1 MSDTKSQQ
9 IESWLNLP
17 AKIRWKLFR
26 QFQSP
31 TDCLSSSDS
40 SIHQTDLVTLFQW
53 KTARLTTDEFSR
65 KLLLQND
72 QRVQCEAVTLLPP
85 KLEHSKRTPRATAC
99 ISSQPG
105 CGVGCPFCATGTLGY
120 QGNLS
125 ATEIVEQVYWAGVQ
139 ARLCGRGL
147 RNIVFMGMGEP
158 LHNADQVM
166 QSIDWLTDSHLFGFP
181 HRRIIVSTIGVPRA
195 MIALAERFPA
205 VRLALSLHSADPEQR
220 KMLVPKATADL
231 ERLRDTIIQLNSLQ
245 SESLWVEV
253 VLLAGVNDS
262 IEHAE
267 RIVEFCRE
275 LCVEVNLI
283 PYNSTDTNSVFR
295 PTERSVRERFAERLR
310 AAGIRTTIRNS
321 LGSNNSAACGQL
333 RVTASSA
340 QPSNH

>member
-1 MSDTKSQQ
+1 MSDNNSKQ
-9 IESWLNLP
+9 IESWLSLP

-26 QFQSP
+26 QFHSLS
-31 TDCLSSSDS
+31 DCLNSSTSSLNSADS
-40 SIHQTDLVTLFQW
+40 NNLFQW
-53 KTARLTTDEFSR
+53 KVARLDADDFSR
-65 KLLLQND
+65 KLLLQTN
-72 QRVQCEAVTLLPP
+72 RGVQCETVTLLPP
-85 KLEHSKRTPRATAC
+85 KLDQSNRTPRATAC

-120 QGNLS
+120 QGNLT

-181 HRRIIVSTIGVPRA
+181 ERRIIVSTVGVPRA
-195 MIALAERFPA
+195 MITLAERFPA
-205 VRLALSLHSADPEQR
+205 VRLALSLHSADPDQR
-220 KMLVPKATADL
+220 KVLVPKATADL
-231 ERLRDTIIQLNSLQ
+231 ERLRTTIAQLNALQ
-245 SESLWVEV
+245 SESLWIEV

-262 IEHAE
+262 MEHAD
-267 RIVEFCRE
+267 RIIEFCCE
-275 LCVEVNLI
+275 LRVEVNLI
-283 PYNSTDTNSVFR
+283 PYNSTDTNAAYR
-295 PTERSVRERFAERLR
+295 PSERSEREQFAERLR

-333 RVTASSA
+333 RVFASSE
-340 QPSNH
+340 QLSNH